1 MQLVS
6 MLTELL
12 NESGISIVFVG
23 TPEIEPFFE
32 SVDYLARRTLGLA
45 YGRCAYNTYFKTFC
59 RELWNFQYVRKKSE
73 LTDEIVNWFYQHSA
87 GTLSHVI
94 FLFQTAQEISILDGR
109 ECVDITSLEAAYQR
123 MRMLHMHIQPE
134 IVVKKKA
141 SKRKRSAFHL
151 WKNKRLQGMKKVK
164 KRQEKRS
171 VT

>member
-1 MQLVS
+1 M
-6 MLTELL
+6 
-12 NESGISIVFVG
+12 
-23 TPEIEPFFE
+23 
-32 SVDYLARRTLGLA
+32 
-45 YGRCAYNTYFKTFC
+45 
-59 RELWNFQYVRKKSE
+59 RKKSE

-141 SKRKRSAFHL
+141 SKRKKECIPPLEEQKITGNEKSKEETGKEVSDMIQKAAHEKSNEEWLFSDMAKEAKKKHL
-151 WKNKRLQGMKKVK
+151 NVLELLQDKI
-164 KRQEKRS
+164 S
-171 VT
+171 VTEVAV